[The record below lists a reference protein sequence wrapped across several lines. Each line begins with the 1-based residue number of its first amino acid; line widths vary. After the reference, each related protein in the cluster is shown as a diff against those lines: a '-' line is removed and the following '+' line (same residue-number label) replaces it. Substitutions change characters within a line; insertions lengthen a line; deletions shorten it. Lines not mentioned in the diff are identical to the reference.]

1 MYAIKKPLFQP
12 SQAAAAQLLLKTV
25 CIVLL
30 SVHTAV
36 CAEGTSPKEAP
47 ETNTLTVSTFTR
59 PLSLKEGRDPF
70 HPLSTRHI
78 DVVRPIPDPDV
89 VIKGPAKLE
98 LKGIS
103 GSSDRPLALIN
114 NRTLAVGEEQ
124 DVSTPEGR
132 VKVMCLAIEGTTV
145 RIRAQGQTRELVLRK
160 GI

>member
-1 MYAIKKPLFQP
+1 MHVIKKPLLQP
-12 SQAAAAQLLLKTV
+12 GQAAAARLLIKTV
-25 CIVLL
+25 CIALL
-30 SVHTAV
+30 SAHTAV
-36 CAEGTSPKEAP
+36 CGEGTPSKEAP
-47 ETNTLTVSTFTR
+47 DTNTLTVSTFTR

-78 DVVRPIPDPDV
+78 DVVKPPPVEV
-89 VIKGPAKLE
+89 VAKGPAKLE

>member
-12 SQAAAAQLLLKTV
+12 SQAGATRLVMKTV
-25 CIVLL
+25 CIALL
-30 SVHTAV
+30 SGCMAV
-36 CAEGTSPKEAP
+36 CAEGTSSKEAP
-47 ETNTLTVSTFTR
+47 DADTLTVSTFTR
-59 PLSLKEGRDPF
+59 PMTLKDGRDPF

-78 DVVRPIPDPDV
+78 EAFKPAVDEVVA
-89 VIKGPAKLE
+89 KGPAKLE